1 MDPRT
6 TATHIRS
13 APRDGFPDDGA
24 RQERRSQLRDRMRI
38 ARIQLAGA
46 HAPDLSFKLEL
57 LTLYVRN
64 QIGAALALPV
74 MAVIVATSSLVWV
87 PWSQATAWLSAIFLG
102 QGISIAL
109 CQKFE
114 RLDHD
119 RIDVDDWGNRL
130 AAAEFFCA
138 IAWATLIFM
147 FWDAT
152 HAVERIYL
160 IAVLMVVASIKM
172 AISSNFLAVVYAATV
187 PITAAVT
194 IRCLVDGGTL
204 YLSMAI
210 MAICAQ
216 VYFIQLARKL
226 NQTALR
232 MLEFRAEKD
241 ALIAE
246 LEEAKSKSDE
256 ARHRAEDANIAKSR
270 FLATI
275 SHELRTPL
283 NAILGFS
290 EVMKEEIMGP
300 HQIPAYKDYAG
311 DIHRSGEHLLN
322 LISEL
327 LDISRIEAGRYEL
340 NEEPVRI
347 DRIADDCHALLK
359 LRAQEGGIRITEAF
373 EPDLPA
379 VQADQRAVR
388 QIWLNLISNAIKFTP
403 YGGEVVL
410 SVSRTRTGGIA
421 MSVRDTGPGIPQE
434 EIPTVLSTF
443 GQGSLAHRKAERG
456 AGLGLPIV
464 QGLAKLHDCTFELKS
479 KLRAGTEAIIVFPRS
494 RVLAA
499 RAGLVPPVRASAA
512 G

>member
-1 MDPRT
+1 MNVST
-6 TATHIRS
+6 TAPPVRP
-13 APRDGFPDDGA
+13 APGVPVIDRN
-24 RQERRSQLRDRMRI
+24 RQEQRSQLRERMRT
-38 ARIQLAGA
+38 ARIRLAQANG
-46 HAPDLSFKLEL
+46 PDVSFKLEL

-74 MAVIVATSSLVWV
+74 MAMIVATSSLVWV
-87 PWSQATAWLSAIFLG
+87 PWSQATAWLSAVFLG
-102 QGISIAL
+102 QGISIIL

-119 RIDVDDWGNRL
+119 KIDVDDWGNRL

-147 FWDAT
+147 FWDTT

-172 AISSNFLAVVYAATV
+172 AISSNFLGVVYAATV

-194 IRCLVDGGTL
+194 ARCLIDGGTL

-216 VYFIQLARKL
+216 VYFLQLARKL
-226 NQTALR
+226 NQTALH

-256 ARHRAEDANIAKSR
+256 ARRRAEDANVAKSR

-290 EVMKEEIMGP
+290 EIMKKEIMGP
-300 HQIPAYKDYAG
+300 HQVPAYKDYAG

-347 DRIADDCHALLK
+347 ERIADDCHGLLK
-359 LRAQEGGIRITEAF
+359 LRAQESGIKVSESF

-379 VQADQRAVR
+379 VHADQRAVR
-388 QIWLNLISNAIKFTP
+388 QMWLNLISNAIKFTP
-403 YGGEVVL
+403 SGGEVVL
-410 SVSRTRTGGIA
+410 SVFRTRTGGIA
-421 MSVRDTGPGIPQE
+421 MSVRDTGPGIPHE
-434 EIPTVLSTF
+434 EIPLALSTF
-443 GQGSLAHRKAERG
+443 GQGSLAQSKAERG

-464 QGLAKLHDCTFELKS
+464 QGLAKLHGCSFELKS
-479 KLRAGTEAIIVFPRS
+479 KLRSGTEAVIVFPRS

-499 RAGLVPPVRASAA
+499 RAALVPPIAARA
-512 G
+512 